1 MEQYGTE
8 TSFLQNLCPV
18 TFICYMI
25 YDFKIVLI
33 NSIFLNIEN
42 QTRFSMFVIKFLI
55 VVQQTSL
62 WWLHFCFSVIT
73 IFCHYFVDFSMQY
86 LYFIMFNLQSY
97 SKTFEFMEIFYQV
110 IFFNNIYFVI
120 FFYTRLAAM
129 KNLEE
134 LQFFHTPLF

>member
-1 MEQYGTE
+1 MEQNGTE
-8 TSFLQNLCPV
+8 TSFLHNFYPV
-18 TFICYMI
+18 TFTCYKI
-25 YDFKIVLI
+25 YDFKIALI
-33 NSIFLNIEN
+33 SSIFLNIEN
-42 QTRFSMFVIKFLI
+42 QTRFSLFVIKFLI

-62 WWLHFCFSVIT
+62 WWLHFCFSVRT
-73 IFCHYFVDFSMQY
+73 IVCHYFVDFSMQY

-97 SKTFEFMEIFYQV
+97 SKTFEFTEIFYQV
-110 IFFNNIYFVI
+110 FFFNNIYFVI